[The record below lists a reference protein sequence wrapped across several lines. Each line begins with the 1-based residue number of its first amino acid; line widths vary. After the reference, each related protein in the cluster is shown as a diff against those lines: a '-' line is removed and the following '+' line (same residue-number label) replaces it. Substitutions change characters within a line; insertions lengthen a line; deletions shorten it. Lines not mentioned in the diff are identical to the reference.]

1 MQLASLRLKKDQDR
15 RLRFGHC
22 WIYSNE
28 VDTQATP
35 LQGLE
40 AGQPAEFLN
49 HQGKWIGSGYLNP
62 HSLICGRL
70 VSRDREHRLSGS
82 LIVHRLK
89 IALALRKRLYPLPY
103 YRLVF
108 GESDGL
114 PGLVIDR
121 YGDLLVLQITTAG
134 MERLLEEIVR
144 AVEKV
149 LRPVGVILRN
159 DTEVRKAE
167 GLESRVEMISGVL
180 PDALEVEEGG
190 LRFRIPATS
199 GQKTGWFFDQAFNR
213 ERMRRYLPAERVLD
227 VCSYLGSWALQAAV
241 QGAEQVLCVD
251 VSRPALEGL
260 QENAAL
266 NGMTERISVLPGDA
280 FDILKG
286 LCEERERFDLVLLDP
301 PAFIKRR
308 KDMKQGTLAYRRL
321 NQLALRLL
329 SKDGVLI
336 TSSCSY
342 HLPAANFLQLLQQA
356 GRHLDRSLQ
365 LLEQGAQS
373 PDHPI
378 HPAMPETAYLKT
390 FYLRALPVF

>member
-1 MQLASLRLKKDQDR
+1 MQLAPLRLKKNHDR

-49 HQGKWIGSGYLNP
+49 HQGKWIGSGYINP

-70 VSRDREHRLSGS
+70 VSRDREHPLSGS
-82 LIVHRLK
+82 LIVHRLR

-121 YGDLLVLQITTAG
+121 YGDLVVLQITTAG
-134 MERLLEEIVR
+134 MERLLDEIVR

-167 GLESRVEMISGVL
+167 GLESRVEMVSGVL

-190 LRFRIPATS
+190 LRFRVPATS

-227 VCSYLGSWALQAAV
+227 VCSYLGSWALQAAA
-241 QGAEQVLCVD
+241 QGAEQVLCIVRGGQD
-251 VSRPALEGL
+251 LMTCLQTYIPRITHLHLKDATANGEWVALGEGGCDFPAVM
-260 QENAAL
+260 A
-266 NGMTERISVLPGDA
+266 
-280 FDILKG
+280 
-286 LCEERERFDLVLLDP
+286 
-301 PAFIKRR
+301 
-308 KDMKQGTLAYRRL
+308 
-321 NQLALRLL
+321 
-329 SKDGVLI
+329 
-336 TSSCSY
+336 
-342 HLPAANFLQLLQQA
+342 
-356 GRHLDRSLQ
+356 
-365 LLEQGAQS
+365 LLESVDYAGWIVAEEESAEARQDGLAA
-373 PDHPI
+373 I
-378 HPAMPETAYLKT
+378 RKNRAYLQT
-390 FYLRALPVF
+390 LGY